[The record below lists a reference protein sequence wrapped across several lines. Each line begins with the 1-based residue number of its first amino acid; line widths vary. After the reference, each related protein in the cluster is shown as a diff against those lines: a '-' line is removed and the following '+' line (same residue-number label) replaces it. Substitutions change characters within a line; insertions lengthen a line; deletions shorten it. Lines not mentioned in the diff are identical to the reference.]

1 MRFNYIIEKIYSRRS
16 LRIAL
21 HILFWVL
28 FFVVKF
34 YITIISFNVY
44 RTFPFERVAMINLS
58 STFFIAIFYYILVY
72 WLIPGKRLRKR
83 YLPPLYVSIPLLY
96 ILYIFLDSYFEMNII
111 QSCKECLLS
120 LQKDNLSY
128 YNFLNTDI
136 SNIIL
141 KRLSGLGPAILL
153 LFVLCIPFCIK
164 LMLQLFRNEL
174 KAAQLARDNLQ
185 LEFNFLKAQI
195 NPHFLFNTMNN
206 IYGLILRGDNKRSAG
221 LVARLSELLRY
232 ILYESDHQT
241 MSIDKEI
248 KLAND
253 YIELEKARLN
263 DTSVSFNVNNDKTI
277 HELAPLLLMP
287 LIENAFKY
295 SACRPGSFIKIS
307 LDILNGNLLF
317 KIENSIDENRLFNNS
332 GGIGLTNFKKR
343 LELYYA
349 GKYNYETRVSAST
362 YNVNLNIQML

>member
-1 MRFNYIIEKIYSRRS
+1 MTFNYIIEKIYSRRS
-16 LRIAL
+16 LRITL
-21 HILFWVL
+21 HILFWIL
-28 FFVVKF
+28 LFVVKF

-44 RTFPFERVAMINLS
+44 RSLPVERVAMINLS
-58 STFFIAIFYYILVY
+58 STFFTALFYYILVY
-72 WLIPGKRLRKR
+72 WLIPGKRFKKKYLR
-83 YLPPLYVSIPLLY
+83 LYVGIPLLY
-96 ILYIFLDSYFEMNII
+96 ILYIFLDSYFEINII
-111 QSCKECLLS
+111 KFCKECLSS

-141 KRLSGLGPAILL
+141 KKLSSFGPAILL
-153 LFVLCIPFCIK
+153 LFVLSIPFCIK
-164 LMLQLFRNEL
+164 LMLRLFRNEL
-174 KAAQLARDNLQ
+174 KAAQLAKDNLQ

-206 IYGLILRGDNKRSAG
+206 IYGLILQGDNKRSAG

-263 DTSVSFNVNNDKTI
+263 DTTVSFHVNNDKTI
-277 HELAPLLLMP
+277 NELAPLLLMP

-295 SACRPGSFIKIS
+295 TTYRPGSFIKIS
-307 LDILNGNLLF
+307 LDIINRNLLF

-349 GKYNYETRVSAST
+349 GKYNYDTQISAST

>member
-1 MRFNYIIEKIYSRRS
+1 MTFNYIIEKVYNKRF

-21 HILFWVL
+21 HVLFWVL
-28 FFVVKF
+28 LFTVKF
-34 YITIISFNVY
+34 YLTIISFNVY
-44 RTFPFERVAMINLS
+44 KSLPFERVAMINFS
-58 STFFIAIFYYILVY
+58 STFFIALFYYVLFY
-72 WLIPGKRLRKR
+72 LLIPAKRLTKK
-83 YLPPLYVSIPLLY
+83 YLPPLYLSILLLY
-96 ILYIFLDSYFEMNII
+96 ILYIFFDSYFEINII
-111 QSCKECLLS
+111 QSCKECLVS
-120 LQKDNLSY
+120 LHRDNLSY

-136 SNIIL
+136 SNIFL
-141 KRLSGLGPAILL
+141 KKLSSLGPAILL

-174 KAAQLARDNLQ
+174 KAIQLAKDNLQ

-206 IYGLILRGDNKRSAG
+206 IYGLILQGDNKRSAA

-241 MSIDKEI
+241 MSIVKEI
-248 KLAND
+248 KLVND

-263 DTSVSFNVNNDKTI
+263 DTTVSFKVNNDKTI
-277 HELAPLLLMP
+277 NELAPLLLMP

-295 SACRPGSFIKIS
+295 AASRPGSFIKIS
-307 LDILNGNLLF
+307 LDIINSNLLF
-317 KIENSIDENRLFNNS
+317 NIENSIDENRLFNNS
-332 GGIGLTNFKKR
+332 GGIGLANFKKR

-349 GKYNYETRVSAST
+349 GKYKYETRASAAT
-362 YNVNLNIQML
+362 YNVNVNIQAL

>member
-1 MRFNYIIEKIYSRRS
+1 MTFNYIIEKIYSRRH
-16 LRIAL
+16 LRITL
-21 HILFWVL
+21 HILFWILL
-28 FFVVKF
+28 FVIKF

-44 RTFPFERVAMINLS
+44 RSLQFERVVMINLS
-58 STFFIAIFYYILVY
+58 STFFIALFYYILVY
-72 WLIPGKRLRKR
+72 WLIPVIRRSKK
-83 YLPPLYVSIPLLY
+83 YLQFFLSVLLLY
-96 ILYIFLDSYFEMNII
+96 ILYVSLDSYFELTII

-128 YNFLNTDI
+128 YNFLNTNI

-141 KRLSGLGPAILL
+141 QKLSSLGPAILL

-174 KAAQLARDNLQ
+174 KAVQLAKDNLQ

-206 IYGLILRGDNKRSAG
+206 IYGLILQGDNKRSAG

-232 ILYESDHQT
+232 ILYESDNKT

-263 DTSVSFNVNNDKTI
+263 DTTVSFNVNDDKSI
-277 HELAPLLLMP
+277 NELAPLLLMP

-295 SACRPGSFIKIS
+295 ISCRPGSFIKIS
-307 LDILNGNLLF
+307 LEIINSKLLF

-349 GKYNYETRVSAST
+349 GKYNYETCISAST